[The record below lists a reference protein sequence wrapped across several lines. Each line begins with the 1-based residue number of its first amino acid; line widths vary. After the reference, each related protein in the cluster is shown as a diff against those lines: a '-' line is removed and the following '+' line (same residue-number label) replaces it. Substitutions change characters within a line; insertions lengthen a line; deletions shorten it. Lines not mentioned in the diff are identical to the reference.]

1 MYMKRFLRLA
11 LALTLA
17 ALPFAW
23 CAHASAAGERVI
35 RIGSDVSYAPLEF
48 FDHRRI
54 RGFDYDLA
62 QALGSKIG
70 ARVEFSNHDFNDLPK
85 ALQSGRYDAVIS
97 AMSDTRAREK
107 QLDFVDYFLAGSGIL
122 VPRGNPDHIFTLDAL
137 CGLTIDVQKG
147 TAQETAIRKA
157 SQRCGDLH
165 LKPVTVMLFAT
176 DADAFKA
183 LQQGKSAAHVS
194 DYPVVAYLARTSG
207 GGKQFEVVG
216 RQFGVVPYGIAVS
229 KSNAKMRNELQS
241 ALRAI
246 IADGTY
252 DALLKKWGLEQGAMR
267 AASINAGTK
276 YE

>member
-1 MYMKRFLRLA
+1 MYMKRFFWLA
-11 LALTLA
+11 LAFVLA
-17 ALPFAW
+17 VLPFTS
-23 CAHASAAGERVI
+23 HASAAGGRVI

-48 FDHRRI
+48 FDHKAI

-62 QALGSKIG
+62 QAVGAKMG
-70 ARVEFSNHDFNDLPK
+70 ARVEFTNHDFNDLPK
-85 ALQSGRYDAVIS
+85 ALQSGKYDAVIS

-107 QLDFVDYFLAGSGIL
+107 QLDFIDYFVAGSGIL
-122 VPRGNPDHIFTLDAL
+122 VAHGNPQHIFNLDAL

-147 TAQETAIRKA
+147 TAQEVAIQKA
-157 SQRCGDLH
+157 SKRCTDLH
-165 LKPVTVMLFAT
+165 LKPVDVLTFTT

-183 LQQGKSAAHVS
+183 LQQGKSVAHVS
-194 DYPVVAYLARTSG
+194 DYPVVAYQARTFG
-207 GGKQFEVVG
+207 GGKAFEVAG
-216 RQFGVVPYGIAVS
+216 RQFGVVPYGIAVR
-229 KSNAKMRNELQS
+229 KSNAAMRIALRD
-241 ALRAI
+241 ALRAV